1 MSRSEYLVVDTSAF
15 IKNAQL
21 QELSDNIISIPE
33 VVKEVTSKRQLRRLV
48 VLPYD
53 LQIKEADPDSVKFV
67 TEFSKKTGDYP
78 SLSSTDI
85 KVIALTYELH
95 KQHVGA
101 DSIHTEPISRQ
112 ISYIN
117 HSVLTDKEVLAGFYT
132 PKDKSSKSR
141 TNSTCL
147 GEEDNSKVDHIEDN
161 SKDDH
166 SENEEHEGGKGAF
179 EECCLDNEDVE
190 AEQEVSEEYFSAD
203 EETETQKSHQDSS
216 NNNPADNT
224 VEDELED
231 RTAEVLQKI
240 VDNNE
245 EGEEDEENEEEGD
258 SGNEEEEDEDDGGGE
273 WITPSNLKHAQRKLD
288 AVLFEEKPLVVS
300 CVTTDFAMQNVLK
313 QMGLNVVALD
323 GRLIRQLRTFILRCY
338 ACFKTTSIM
347 TKQFCP
353 KCGHKTL
360 KRVAVSVD
368 EEGRQRIHI
377 NLKRPLTGRGKKFS
391 LPTFQ
396 GGKHA
401 NNPILFE
408 DQPVPDQRPTRLG
421 RMKTNALDD
430 DYIAGMSPFAVHDI
444 NSKSAMLGIR
454 TNRCNAELK
463 YWMDKNPNAAKR
475 RAKK

>member
-21 QELSDNIISIPE
+21 QEIGENIISIPE
-33 VVKEVTSKRQLRRLV
+33 VVKEVTSKRQIRRLV
-48 VLPYD
+48 VLPYE

-95 KQHVGA
+95 KQHIGA

-112 ISYIN
+112 ISYVN
-117 HSVLTDKEVLAGFYT
+117 HSVLTDKEVLAGFYV
-132 PKDKSSKSR
+132 PKGKNSKSR
-141 TNSTCL
+141 TNNDEE
-147 GEEDNSKVDHIEDN
+147 EED
-161 SKDDH
+161 
-166 SENEEHEGGKGAF
+166 EEKGAF
-179 EECCLDNEDVE
+179 EECASDNEHGE
-190 AEQEVSEEYFSAD
+190 GEQEVSEEYFSAD
-203 EETETQKSHQDSS
+203 EETETQKSQQDSS
-216 NNNPADNT
+216 NQNDNT
-224 VEDELED
+224 LDEELED
-231 RTAEVLQKI
+231 HTAEVLKKI
-240 VDNNE
+240 EDNE
-245 EGEEDEENEEEGD
+245 EEQEDDNEEGD
-258 SGNEEEEDEDDGGGE
+258 SGNEEEEDDDDGEGE
-273 WITPSNLKHAQRKLD
+273 WITPSNLKHAQRKID
-288 AVLFEEKPLVVS
+288 AVQFEEKPLVVS

-338 ACFKTTSIM
+338 GCFKTTSIM
-347 TKQFCP
+347 TKLFCP

-368 EEGRQRIHI
+368 EEGKQQIHI

-421 RMKTNALDD
+421 RTKTNALDD

-454 TNRCNAELK
+454 SNRANTDVK
-463 YWMDKNPNAAKR
+463 YWMHKNPNAVR
-475 RAKK
+475 RKP

>member
-21 QELSDNIISIPE
+21 QDIGDNVITIPE
-33 VVKEVTSKRQLRRLV
+33 VVNEVTSKRQIRRLV

-53 LQIKEADPDSVKFV
+53 LQVKEADPDSVKLV
-67 TEFSKKTGDYP
+67 SDFSKKTGDFP

-95 KQHVGA
+95 RQHIGA
-101 DSIHTEPISRQ
+101 DSINTEPITRQ

-117 HSVLTDKEVLAGFYT
+117 HSVLTDKEVLAGFYN
-132 PKDKSSKSR
+132 PSKGKESHDSDNNEDSN
-141 TNSTCL
+141 TSN
-147 GEEDNSKVDHIEDN
+147 EEDDDKERVFEDCA
-161 SKDDH
+161 S
-166 SENEEHEGGKGAF
+166 S
-179 EECCLDNEDVE
+179 NED
-190 AEQEVSEEYFSAD
+190 AEGEGVSEEYYSAD
-203 EETETQKSHQDSS
+203 EKEQEESEHS
-216 NNNPADNT
+216 NADNDT
-224 VEDELED
+224 SEELAD
-231 RTAEVLQKI
+231 CTVLQKI
-240 VDNNE
+240 ENTE
-245 EGEEDEENEEEGD
+245 EEECEDED
-258 SGNEEEEDEDDGGGE
+258 SGNEEDDDGGE
-273 WITPSNLKHAQRKLD
+273 WITPSNLKQAQRKID
-288 AVLFEEKPLVVS
+288 AMQFEEKPLVVA

-338 ACFKTTSIM
+338 SCFKTTSIM
-347 TKQFCP
+347 TKVFCP
-353 KCGHKTL
+353 KCGYKTL

-368 EEGRQRIHI
+368 EEGNQKIHI

-391 LPTFQ
+391 LPTFK

-401 NNPILFE
+401 NNPILCV
-408 DQPVPDQRPTRLG
+408 DQPLPDQRPTRLG

-454 TNRCNAELK
+454 TNGLSKDVK
-463 YWMDKNPNAAKR
+463 YWQYKNPNAVKR
-475 RAKK
+475 RPKK